1 MSSFPKLTAK
11 EARVLGLL
19 INGGEK
25 YGLELVRES
34 EGELKRGTIYVLLD
48 RMGDKG
54 YVESRQETNPTLS
67 GMPRRLYKPTGLGA
81 KAYRLHEKWVLMAEG
96 VFG

>member
-1 MSSFPKLTAK
+1 MSEFPKLTAK

-54 YVESRQETNPTLS
+54 YVESRQESNPTLS
-67 GMPRRLYKPTGLGA
+67 GMPRRLYRPTGLGE
-81 KAYRLHEKWVLMAEG
+81 KAYRFHELMELKAAE